1 MSFDIGGMMEKI
13 RNMQTEMEETKRRLK
28 EIKVSAESGG
38 GMVKV
43 TMSCDTRLK
52 SIEIDDALLK
62 ADDKAMMEDL
72 IVAATNK
79 AIEEVEK
86 TVEKEMGKMKNGMP
100 NIPGLNLG
108 F

>member
-1 MSFDIGGMMEKI
+1 MSFDIGGMMDKI
-13 RNMQTEMEETKRRLK
+13 RNMQTEMEDTKRRLK
-28 EIKVSAESGG
+28 EIRVSAESGG

-52 SIEIDDALLK
+52 SLELDENLLK
-62 ADDKAMMEDL
+62 SNDKDMLEDL

-86 TVEKEMGKMKNGMP
+86 TVEQEMGKLKGGMP
-100 NIPGLNLG
+100 DIPGLNLG

>member
-1 MSFDIGGMMEKI
+1 MSFDIGGMMDKI
-13 RNMQTEMEETKRRLK
+13 RNMQTEMEETKRKLK

-43 TMSCDTRLK
+43 TMSCDTRVK
-52 SIEIDDALLK
+52 SLNIDGALLK
-62 ADDKAMMEDL
+62 SDDKDMLEDL
-72 IVAATNK
+72 IVAATNR

-86 TVEKEMGKMKNGMP
+86 TVEQEMGKLKGGMP

>member
-1 MSFDIGGMMEKI
+1 MSFDLGGMMEKI
-13 RNMQTEMEETKRRLK
+13 RNMKTEMEETKRRLK

-43 TMSCDTRLK
+43 TMSCDTRVK
-52 SIEIDDALLK
+52 SIDIDDAILK
-62 ADDKAMMEDL
+62 SEDMTMITDL

-86 TVEKEMGKMKNGMP
+86 TVEQEMGKLKDGIP

-108 F
+108 L

>member
-1 MSFDIGGMMEKI
+1 MSFDIGGMMDKI

-43 TMSCDTRLK
+43 TMSCDTRVK
-52 SIEIDDALLK
+52 SLNIDDALLK
-62 ADDKAMMEDL
+62 SDDKDMFEDL

-86 TVEKEMGKMKNGMP
+86 TVEEEMGKLKGGMP

>member
-52 SIEIDDALLK
+52 SIDIDDALLK

-79 AIEEVEK
+79 AMEEVEK
-86 TVEKEMGKMKNGMP
+86 TVEQEMGKMKDGMP

>member
-1 MSFDIGGMMEKI
+1 MSFDLGGMMEKI

-43 TMSCDTRLK
+43 TMSCDTRVK
-52 SIEIDDALLK
+52 SIDIDDAILK
-62 ADDKAMMEDL
+62 SEDMTMITDL

-86 TVEKEMGKMKNGMP
+86 TVEQEMGKLKDGIP

-108 F
+108 L

>member
-1 MSFDIGGMMEKI
+1 MSFDIGGMMDKI
-13 RNMQTEMEETKRRLK
+13 RNMQTEMEETKKRLK
-28 EIKVSAESGG
+28 EIRISAESGG

-43 TMSCDTRLK
+43 NMTCDTRLK
-52 SIEIDDALLK
+52 SIEIDEALLK
-62 ADDKAMMEDL
+62 SDDKAMMEDL

-79 AIEEVEK
+79 AIVEVEK
-86 TVEKEMGKMKNGMP
+86 TVELEMSKMKDGIP

>member
-1 MSFDIGGMMEKI
+1 MSFDIGGMMDKI

-86 TVEKEMGKMKNGMP
+86 TVEQEMGKMKDGMP

>member
-1 MSFDIGGMMEKI
+1 MSFDIGGMMDKI
-13 RNMQTEMEETKRRLK
+13 RNMQTEMEDTKRRLK

-52 SIEIDDALLK
+52 SIEIDEALLK
-62 ADDKAMMEDL
+62 SDDKGMLQDL

-86 TVEKEMGKMKNGMP
+86 TVEQEMGKLKDGMP

>member
-1 MSFDIGGMMEKI
+1 MSFDIGGMMDKI
-13 RNMQTEMEETKRRLK
+13 RNMQTEMEDTKRRLK
-28 EIKVSAESGG
+28 EIKVTAESGG

-43 TMSCDTRLK
+43 TMSCDTRVK

-62 ADDKAMMEDL
+62 SEDKGMLQDL
-72 IVAATNK
+72 IVAATNM

-86 TVEKEMGKMKNGMP
+86 TVEQQMGKLKDGMP

>member
-13 RNMQTEMEETKRRLK
+13 RNMQTEMEDTKRRLK
-28 EIKVSAESGG
+28 EIKVTAESGG

-43 TMSCDTRLK
+43 TMSCDTRVKSIDIDDVILK
-52 SIEIDDALLK
+52 SE
-62 ADDKAMMEDL
+62 DKTMLVDL
-72 IVAATNK
+72 VVAATNK

-86 TVEKEMGKMKNGMP
+86 TVEQEMGKLKDGMP

-108 F
+108 L

>member
-1 MSFDIGGMMEKI
+1 MSFDIGGMMDKI
-13 RNMQTEMEETKRRLK
+13 RNMQTEMEETKKRLK

-79 AIEEVEK
+79 AMEEVEK
-86 TVEKEMGKMKNGMP
+86 TVEQEMGKMKDGMP

>member
-1 MSFDIGGMMEKI
+1 MSFDIGGMMDKI
-13 RNMQTEMEETKRRLK
+13 RNMQTEMEETKKRLK

-52 SIEIDDALLK
+52 SLNIDDTLLK
-62 ADDKAMMEDL
+62 SDDKDMLEDL

-86 TVEKEMGKMKNGMP
+86 TVEQEMGKLKGGMP

>member
-52 SIEIDDALLK
+52 SLEL
-62 ADDKAMMEDL
+62 DKSLFESNDKEMLEDL
-72 IVAATNK
+72 ILAATNK

-86 TVEKEMGKMKNGMP
+86 TVEQEMGKLKSGIP

>member
-1 MSFDIGGMMEKI
+1 MSFDIGGMMDKI

-43 TMSCDTRLK
+43 AMSCDTRLK

-86 TVEKEMGKMKNGMP
+86 TVEQEMGKMKDGMP

>member
-1 MSFDIGGMMEKI
+1 MSFDIGGMMDKI

-79 AIEEVEK
+79 AMEEVEK
-86 TVEKEMGKMKNGMP
+86 TVEQEMGKMKDGMP

>member
-1 MSFDIGGMMEKI
+1 MNFDIGSMMEKI
-13 RNMQTEMEETKRRLK
+13 RNMQTEMEETKKRLK
-28 EIKVSAESGG
+28 ELKVSAESGG

-52 SIEIDDALLK
+52 SLEIDEALLK
-62 ADDKAMMEDL
+62 SGDKDMLEDL
-72 IVAATNK
+72 IVAATNN
-79 AIEEVEK
+79 AIVEVEK
-86 TVEKEMGKMKNGMP
+86 SVEQEMGKLKGGMP

>member
-13 RNMQTEMEETKRRLK
+13 RNMQSEMEETKRKLK
-28 EIKVSAESGG
+28 EIKVEAESGG

-43 TMSCDTRLK
+43 TMSCDTRVRSL
-52 SIEIDDALLK
+52 SIDDALLK
-62 ADDKAMMEDL
+62 SDDKAMLEDL

-86 TVEKEMGKMKNGMP
+86 TAEEEMSKLKSGLP
-100 NIPGLNLG
+100 NIPGMNLG
-108 F
+108 I

>member
-13 RNMQTEMEETKRRLK
+13 RNMQTEMEDTKRRLK

-43 TMSCDTRLK
+43 TMTCDTRVKSIDIDDVILK
-52 SIEIDDALLK
+52 SE
-62 ADDKAMMEDL
+62 DKTMLVDL
-72 IVAATNK
+72 VVAATNK

-86 TVEKEMGKMKNGMP
+86 TAEQEMGKLKDGMP

-108 F
+108 L

>member
-13 RNMQTEMEETKRRLK
+13 RNMQTEMEETKRKLK
-28 EIKVSAESGG
+28 EIKVSSESGG

-43 TMSCDTRLK
+43 TMSCDTRVKSIVIDESLLK
-52 SIEIDDALLK
+52 S
-62 ADDKAMMEDL
+62 DDKSMIEDL
-72 IVAATNK
+72 VVAATNK

-86 TVEKEMGKMKNGMP
+86 RAEEEVGKLKGGLP

-108 F
+108 L

>member
-13 RNMQTEMEETKRRLK
+13 RNMQTEMEDTKRRLK

-43 TMSCDTRLK
+43 TMSCDTRVK
-52 SIEIDDALLK
+52 SIDIDDAIFK
-62 ADDKAMMEDL
+62 SEDKTMLVDL
-72 IVAATNK
+72 VVAATNK

-86 TVEKEMGKMKNGMP
+86 TVEQEMGKLKDGMP

-108 F
+108 L

>member
-13 RNMQTEMEETKRRLK
+13 RNMQSEMEETKKKLK
-28 EIKVSAESGG
+28 EIKVTAESGG
-38 GMVKV
+38 GMVKA

-52 SIEIDDALLK
+52 SLEIDETLLK
-62 ADDKAMMEDL
+62 SGDKEMLEDL
-72 IVAATNK
+72 IVAATNN
-79 AIEEVEK
+79 AIVEVEK
-86 TVEKEMGKMKNGMP
+86 TVEQEMGKLKVGMP

>member
-1 MSFDIGGMMEKI
+1 MSFDIGSMMEKI
-13 RNMQTEMEETKRRLK
+13 RNMQTEMEDTKRRLK
-28 EIKVSAESGG
+28 EIKVTAESGG

-43 TMSCDTRLK
+43 TMSCDTRVKSIDIDDVILK
-52 SIEIDDALLK
+52 S
-62 ADDKAMMEDL
+62 DDKTMLLDL
-72 IVAATNK
+72 VVAATNK

-86 TVEKEMGKMKNGMP
+86 TVEQEMGKMKDGMP

>member
-1 MSFDIGGMMEKI
+1 MSFDIGGMMDKI
-13 RNMQTEMEETKRRLK
+13 RNMQTEMEDTKRRLK

-43 TMSCDTRLK
+43 TMTCDTRVK
-52 SIEIDDALLK
+52 SLELDDALL
-62 ADDKAMMEDL
+62 ASNDKAMLEDL

-86 TVEKEMGKMKNGMP
+86 TVEQEMGKLKNGMP

>member
-13 RNMQTEMEETKRRLK
+13 RNMQTEMEDTKRRLK
-28 EIKVSAESGG
+28 EIRVTAESGG

-43 TMSCDTRLK
+43 TMSCDTRVK
-52 SIEIDDALLK
+52 SIDIDDAILKSEDKTMLL
-62 ADDKAMMEDL
+62 DL
-72 IVAATNK
+72 VVAATNK

-86 TVEKEMGKMKNGMP
+86 TVEQEMGKMKDGMP

>member
-1 MSFDIGGMMEKI
+1 MSFDIGGMMDKI
-13 RNMQTEMEETKRRLK
+13 RNMQTEMEETKRKLK
-28 EIKVSAESGG
+28 EMKVSAESGG

-43 TMSCDTRLK
+43 SMSCDTRLK
-52 SIEIDDALLK
+52 SLNIDQALLK
-62 ADDKAMMEDL
+62 SEDTDMLEDL

-86 TVEKEMGKMKNGMP
+86 TVEQEMGKLKNGMP

-108 F
+108 L

>member
-28 EIKVSAESGG
+28 EIKVTAESGG

-43 TMSCDTRLK
+43 TMSCDTRVK
-52 SIEIDDALLK
+52 SIDIDDAILK
-62 ADDKAMMEDL
+62 SDDKTMLLDL
-72 IVAATNK
+72 VVAATNK

-86 TVEKEMGKMKNGMP
+86 TVEQEMGKMKDGMP

>member
-1 MSFDIGGMMEKI
+1 MSFDIGGMMDKI
-13 RNMQTEMEETKRRLK
+13 RNMQVEMEETKRRLK
-28 EIKVSAESGG
+28 ELKVSAESGG

-52 SIEIDDALLK
+52 SLELDGALLQSN
-62 ADDKAMMEDL
+62 DKDMLEDL

-86 TVEKEMGKMKNGMP
+86 TVEQEMGKLKGGMP
-100 NIPGLNLG
+100 DIPGLNLG